1 MKSFVILLIAA
12 VILVTLS
19 CATQRSESRCHY
31 RTKQYIAHVAEI
43 EGNTVMFD
51 IEGLKWAYSMKGL
64 RNGAYGPPLSRDLRL
79 RKNMVYVVTKKELL
93 KGNCKAE
100 LIESITPR

>member
-1 MKSFVILLIAA
+1 MKSFVILLLAA
-12 VILVTLS
+12 VFLVTFS
-19 CATQRSESRCHY
+19 CTAQRPESRCLY
-31 RTKQYIAHVAEI
+31 RTKQYMARVAEI

-64 RNGAYGPPLSRDLRL
+64 RNGAYGTPLSRDVSFQE
-79 RKNMVYVVTKKELL
+79 NMVYVVTKKELL